1 MERRWVRNNIFR
13 ESLTAEDVENNYW
26 DIWEQK
32 FLDGYDNREN
42 RKKLFGL
49 LGIKSA
55 KKRRVPLENINR
67 VLSDFNQAKKKP
79 PIDVI
84 KEYETDYIIINND
97 FLTGTKDKI
106 KNIGKIKHLIDIDNY
121 SIYKI

>member
-1 MERRWVRNNIFR
+1 ME
-13 ESLTAEDVENNYW
+13 ANYW
-26 DIWEQK
+26 NIWTQK
-32 FLDGYDNREN
+32 FLDGYENREV

-55 KKRRVPLENINR
+55 KERRVPLENINR
-67 VLSDFNQAKKKP
+67 VLSDFNQANKNN

-84 KEYETDYIIINND
+84 KEYEADYIVINND
-97 FLTGTKDKI
+97 FLKETKDKI
-106 KNIGKIKHLIDIDNY
+106 KNTGKAKHLIDIDNY

>member
-1 MERRWVRNNIFR
+1 MVTRIVK
-13 ESLTAEDVENNYW
+13 S
-26 DIWEQK
+26 
-32 FLDGYDNREN
+32 

-49 LGIKSA
+49 LGINRQKE
-55 KKRRVPLENINR
+55 RRVPLENINR
-67 VLSDFNQAKKKP
+67 VLSDFNQANKNT

-84 KEYETDYIIINND
+84 KEYEADYIIINND